1 MKISILLLLI
11 AVPFVGQSRDLLFNR
26 LEKLH
31 KKDQKKC
38 LEVVQRCIKQSPEKA
53 APYYF
58 ASIIYDAKSDKS
70 RTTEGKYRNM
80 KRAIGYALTFEEKA
94 NDELTEKV
102 NWVEYREALTER
114 TSRIVTKLE
123 AEEKTKFADDLLAQ
137 YQKLDASTLVLT
149 DETDFEDAELFE
161 EEMTKE
167 PEILI
172 LPTSDEIDESDKSNE
187 TMIVNGSSKIQ
198 FYGLP
203 KGNEV
208 VMSADVDE
216 EQEVLVLIN
225 KERVRLGMT
234 PLEWDENLA
243 NAARYHAYDL
253 ATQDYFDH
261 QSYDRKSGN
270 LVQVGGTFDRIKKF
284 YSASFVNSEN
294 IAAGNQSAE
303 GTYEQWFTS
312 EGHYENMFNE
322 SSRKVG
328 LGVFYDPNSTYGYY
342 WVFCTAL

>member
-11 AVPFVGQSRDLLFNR
+11 VLPFVGQSRDLLFNR

-38 LEVVQRCIKQSPEKA
+38 LEVVQRYIKKSPEKA

-58 ASIIYDAKSDKS
+58 ASIIYDAKSNKS

-80 KRAIGYALTFEEKA
+80 KRAIGYAVAFQEKA
-94 NDELTEKV
+94 EDELIERT
-102 NWVEYREALTER
+102 NWNEYCDALTER
-114 TSRIVTKLE
+114 TSRIITKLE
-123 AEEKTKFADDLLAQ
+123 AEENTKFADDLLAQ
-137 YQKLDASTLVLT
+137 FQKLDISTDIFA

-161 EEMTKE
+161 REMTQEK
-167 PEILI
+167 EILI
-172 LPTSDEIDESDKSNE
+172 LPETSESNE
-187 TMIVNGSSKIQ
+187 SSGGMIVNGSSNME
-198 FYGLP
+198 FFGLP

-208 VMSADVDE
+208 VVSADIQG
-216 EQEVLVLIN
+216 EQEVLALIN
-225 KERVRLGMT
+225 KERVRLGMV
-234 PLEWDENLA
+234 PLEWDPNLA

-261 QSYDRKSGN
+261 QSFDRKGNN
-270 LVQVGGTFDRIKKF
+270 LVEVGGTFERIKKF
-284 YSASFVNSEN
+284 YTASFANSEN
-294 IAAGNQSAE
+294 IAAGNKSPKD
-303 GTYEQWFTS
+303 TYEQWYNS
-312 EGHYENMFNE
+312 KGHYDNMFNE

-342 WVFCTAL
+342 WVFCSAL

>member
-1 MKISILLLLI
+1 MKNKFLLI
-11 AVPFVGQSRDLLFNR
+11 CLLVALPFVGQSRDLLFNR

-38 LEVVQRCIKQSPEKA
+38 LEVAQRYMKQSPEKA

-58 ASIIYDAKSDKS
+58 ASIIYDAKSGKS

-80 KRAIGYALTFEEKA
+80 KRAIGYAVSFEEKT
-94 NDELTEKV
+94 DEELIIKV
-102 NWVEYREALTER
+102 NWIEYREALSER
-114 TSRIVTKLE
+114 TSRILSKLE
-123 AEEKTKFADDLLAQ
+123 AEEKTEFVDDLLAQ
-137 YQKLDASTLVLT
+137 FQKLDGTQELFS
-149 DETDFEDAELFE
+149 DEPVREDVVEFE
-161 EEMTKE
+161 EEIVAADDIAIV
-167 PEILI
+167 PE
-172 LPTSDEIDESDKSNE
+172 SDESAGNL
-187 TMIVNGSSKIQ
+187 IVNGSSKIQ
-198 FYGLP
+198 FFGLP
-203 KGNEV
+203 KGNEMIV
-208 VMSADVDE
+208 SADVAE
-216 EQEVLVLIN
+216 EQKVLVLIN
-225 KERVRLGMT
+225 KERVRLGMS

-261 QSYDRKSGN
+261 QSYDRKSGK

-322 SSRKVG
+322 SSQKVG